1 MYSGTKLIDAL
12 TEQHEK
18 RSNSGLFRS
27 DIFTLDWRSKVGS
40 FPHPDGETLVSAGEP
55 CGSWRT
61 VTLTQREKDSD
72 GKWQDKK
79 YQSRPEDKRN
89 LDHNLESLAILPL
102 NGYVPAASIRGIVRA
117 WVSQHPDLVPRMKD
131 LLGYQ
136 DASKIIAG
144 KIEFLDAFPIEASK
158 LTLDITNPQQNFQ
171 VFHTGSASPLSL
183 YTLGDGRKKVEI
195 KVAIRG
201 CRGADADDVNTVW
214 EWVQQALS
222 THGIG
227 SRTAS
232 GYGALK
238 APDSYIPSVEL
249 PKLKEGYT
257 SKTLNFTLYS
267 QGCGGINPKVSDELR
282 PTHWRGWL
290 RSWVLRFLLGVMSR
304 DHAELTANELF
315 GSLNQ
320 KGLVRLQVGIHKPA
334 LSQGRPIVYRWTGS
348 LELSAPDYILNEIM
362 LPIIKI
368 AVRVGGVGKGWRR
381 PLHIV
386 NGWSRGCHLE
396 LSRSRADVVTNSTP
410 SKLDL
415 AGNDLNLIYD
425 VWKDAVIKNWHDR
438 CPENVPSIEAEV
450 FSPASCAVYQVSG
463 TARNPIDIKT
473 LAWIDKEPKGT
484 RGKGMELIYEDRYKR
499 KPDVGGNIKDR
510 DHRESN
516 CSWVSIKRVNGS
528 QSNPQCQ
535 EVVCIFL
542 GSGKSSLRSQFLADL
557 AKIPDA
563 VHLFRKPPN

>member
-1 MYSGTKLIDAL
+1 MYSGTKLVDAL
-12 TEQHEK
+12 VKQHQK
-18 RSNSGLFRS
+18 RSNSELFKS
-27 DIFTLDWRSKVGS
+27 GEFILDWRSKVGS

-61 VTLTQREKDSD
+61 VTLTKREKDSN

-117 WVSQHPDLVPRMKD
+117 WVSQHPDLIRRMKE

-136 DASKIIAG
+136 DGSKIIAG
-144 KIEFLDAFPIEASK
+144 KIEFLDAFPIEATK
-158 LTLDITNPQQNFQ
+158 LTLDIVNPQQDFQ

-201 CRGADADDVNTVW
+201 CRGADADDVDTVW

-222 THGIG
+222 THGVG

-232 GYGALK
+232 GYGALT
-238 APDSYIPSVEL
+238 APIGYQPKPEL
-249 PKLKEGYT
+249 SKLKEGCA
-257 SKTLNFTLYS
+257 SKTLGFTLYS

-304 DHAELTANELF
+304 DNAELTANELF

-320 KGLVRLQVGIHKPA
+320 KGLVRLQVRIHTPD
-334 LSQGRPIVYRWTGS
+334 LSRDRPIFYRWKGT
-348 LELSAPDYILNEIM
+348 LELTAPEDILNEII
-362 LPIIKI
+362 LPVIKI
-368 AVRVGGVGKGWRR
+368 AVRVSGVGKGWRR

-386 NGWSRGCHLE
+386 NGWSRGCHVE
-396 LSRSRADVVTNSTP
+396 LTRSLTDVTNSTP

-425 VWKDAVIKNWHDR
+425 VWKDAAIKNWHDR
-438 CPENVPSIEAEV
+438 YQENLPSIEAEV
-450 FSPASCAVYQVSG
+450 FSPASCAVYKVSG
-463 TARNPIDIKT
+463 TAQNPIDIKT
-473 LAWIDKEPKGT
+473 LTWIDKEPKGN
-484 RGKGMELIYEDRYKR
+484 RGKGMELIYDDNYKR
-499 KPDVGGNIKDR
+499 KSDVGGNIKDR
-510 DHRESN
+510 EHPKSN
-516 CSWVSIKRVNGS
+516 CSWVSIKRVNGAK
-528 QSNPQCQ
+528 PEDRCQ
-535 EVVCIFL
+535 EIVCIFM
-542 GSGKSSLRSQFLADL
+542 GNNRQLRSQFLADL
-557 AKIPDA
+557 AKIPGA
-563 VHLFRKPPN
+563 VHLFGRQPN